1 MLSVHLGPLLYSDPK
16 LWSLQLSSS
25 EKAMQSVNSEV
36 RSEET
41 DFSSDSAPSSGQ
53 GLSDPTL

>member
-1 MLSVHLGPLLYSDPK
+1 MLNVHLGPLLCSDPK

-41 DFSSDSAPSSGQ
+41 DFSSASALSGQ